1 MTGNVLLPYTQHN
14 ITLPYLS
21 YVHLYAYLDGPT
33 GRPYDQSAS
42 THESTHA
49 HKQAHERN
57 LSVAL
62 FGIEC
67 SLAAKI
73 HGCQLVGHTKTSM
86 EHGFL
91 IMQRFGS
98 TQKQVLQHVHG
109 SQLAG
114 CNFAQI
120 LFLVVLIILLM
131 SDIELPSSVNS
142 TDGCDSDVQ
151 LPTDIGSDAEL
162 ELPPDCPECEEED
175 CGNSFGCKC
184 RLKCGS
190 MISENRV
197 LELRQA
203 HLGLPSEQERR
214 NHAFAVVLKM
224 TSDNGNVIQGYIKFS
239 IDGNRVCRAF
249 WEHAH
254 AISKVT
260 FDRMRKIIQNGA
272 TALPTARMPRARG
285 SKEKRQYLKADTWFL
300 NLYTGLGEPL
310 AVSDASLLHPD
321 DFVSV
326 DEVHPLWAMSMLL
339 DSEKVVPK
347 RYLNPGTLEDL
358 WLLYEVDTDA
368 ADRVSRATFT
378 LVWRERW
385 QKFLIFRNDGQGK
398 RCKQCASIDQ
408 RKTLAVGSGERAELV
423 MEKRHM

>member
-1 MTGNVLLPYTQHN
+1 MFYCPTHS
-14 ITLPYLS
+14 ITLPYPTFHMS
-21 YVHLYAYLDGPT
+21 IYVHQYAYLDGPT

-42 THESTHA
+42 THEITHA

-190 MISENRV
+190 TISENRV

-203 HLGLPSEQERR
+203 HLGLSSEQ
-214 NHAFAVVLKM
+214 
-224 TSDNGNVIQGYIKFS
+224 
-239 IDGNRVCRAF
+239 
-249 WEHAH
+249 
-254 AISKVT
+254 
-260 FDRMRKIIQNGA
+260 
-272 TALPTARMPRARG
+272 
-285 SKEKRQYLKADTWFL
+285 
-300 NLYTGLGEPL
+300 
-310 AVSDASLLHPD
+310 
-321 DFVSV
+321 
-326 DEVHPLWAMSMLL
+326 
-339 DSEKVVPK
+339 
-347 RYLNPGTLEDL
+347 
-358 WLLYEVDTDA
+358 
-368 ADRVSRATFT
+368 
-378 LVWRERW
+378 
-385 QKFLIFRNDGQGK
+385 
-398 RCKQCASIDQ
+398 
-408 RKTLAVGSGERAELV
+408 
-423 MEKRHM
+423 